1 MCNNIIIYNIQVI
14 AVSAKTRE
22 TALKTHNKMGSLNR
36 ATLIGNVGKKPEVR
50 TLQSGTKVATFSL
63 ATTEPAYT
71 APNGQQVEAR
81 TEWHNVVA
89 WAGLA
94 SIVERFLLQGSQ
106 VYVEGK
112 IRSRTYDNQQGEKRY
127 ITEIV
132 AENIVLLK
140 NGTDSQQQPQQPA
153 QAPQPAQQGKDDD
166 LPF

>member
-1 MCNNIIIYNIQVI
+1 
-14 AVSAKTRE
+14 
-22 TALKTHNKMGSLNR
+22 MGSLNR
-36 ATLIGNVGKKPEVR
+36 ATIIGNVGKTPEVR

-63 ATTEPAYT
+63 ATTESAYT
-71 APNGQQVEAR
+71 AQNGQQVEAR

-94 SIVERFLLQGSQ
+94 TIVERFLQQGTQ

-112 IRSRTYDNQQGEKRY
+112 IRYRTYDNQQGEKRY
-127 ITEIV
+127 ITEVV

-140 NGTDSQQQPQQPA
+140 KGNDPQQPA
-153 QAPQPAQQGKDDD
+153 QPQQQDATQTQQQQGKDDD

>member
-1 MCNNIIIYNIQVI
+1 
-14 AVSAKTRE
+14 
-22 TALKTHNKMGSLNR
+22 MGSLNR
-36 ATLIGNVGKKPEVR
+36 ATLIGNVGKAPEIR
-50 TLQSGTKVATFSL
+50 NLQSGTKVATFSV

-71 APNGQQVEAR
+71 TQNGQQVEAR

-94 SIVERFLLQGSQ
+94 SIVERYLQQGTQ

-112 IRSRTYDNQQGEKRY
+112 IRYRTYDNQQGEKRY
-127 ITEIV
+127 ITEVV

-140 NGTDSQQQPQQPA
+140 KGGDNQQPVQP
-153 QAPQPAQQGKDDD
+153 QQQGKDDD

>member
-1 MCNNIIIYNIQVI
+1 
-14 AVSAKTRE
+14 
-22 TALKTHNKMGSLNR
+22 MGSLNR
-36 ATLIGNVGKKPEVR
+36 ATLIGNVGKTPEVR
-50 TLQSGTKVATFSL
+50 TLQSGTKVATFSM

-71 APNGQQVEAR
+71 TQNGQQVEAR

-94 SIVERFLLQGSQ
+94 SIVERYLQQGTQ

-112 IRSRTYDNQQGEKRY
+112 IRYRTYDNQQGEKRY
-127 ITEIV
+127 ITEVV

-140 NGTDSQQQPQQPA
+140 KGGDNQQPVQPQQ
-153 QAPQPAQQGKDDD
+153 QAAPPTQQQGKDDD

>member
-1 MCNNIIIYNIQVI
+1 
-14 AVSAKTRE
+14 
-22 TALKTHNKMGSLNR
+22 MGSLNR
-36 ATLIGNVGKKPEVR
+36 ATLIGNVGKTPEVR
-50 TLQSGTKVATFSL
+50 TLQSGTKVATFSM

-71 APNGQQVEAR
+71 TQNGQQVEAR

-94 SIVERFLLQGSQ
+94 SIVERYLQQGTQ

-112 IRSRTYDNQQGEKRY
+112 IRYRTYDNQQGEKRY
-127 ITEIV
+127 ITEVV

-140 NGTDSQQQPQQPA
+140 KGGDNQQPVQPQQ
-153 QAPQPAQQGKDDD
+153 QAAPPTKQQGKDDD